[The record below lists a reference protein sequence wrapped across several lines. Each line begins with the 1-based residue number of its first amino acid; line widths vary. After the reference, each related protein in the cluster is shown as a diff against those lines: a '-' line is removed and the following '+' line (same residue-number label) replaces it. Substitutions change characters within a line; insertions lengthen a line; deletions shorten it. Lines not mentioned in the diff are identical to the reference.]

1 MSTLMEEK
9 LKEAID
15 KKQSDINSFVWK
27 GEKELDAS
35 GRYKQPEIKMIN
47 LSQEDLQK
55 YYDHCK
61 KMLFNQDPSKPGR
74 YLVLE
79 RIPEQRDRCGA
90 ELFLRYLEQNKGMS
104 RFSLL
109 GSINEF
115 QKNNREILK
124 TWKPTI
130 EDVFANIPEEFGK
143 IPLYLVI
150 DGCLDRLGTFNK
162 KAITRN
168 FVLKQGI
175 WLTPTESKELM
186 EEGSGKQRL
195 EIIRERLNIQDV
207 ERLSINSKGLNFTQ
221 MRAMLNIKQDRKYMD
236 LTTTQLETLRY
247 RILFNLEENVKEH
260 IAFWERKMEELEI
273 IANYRGIK
281 L

>member
-1 MSTLMEEK
+1 MEEK

-247 RILFNLEENVKEH
+247 IILFNLEENVKEH

>member
-1 MSTLMEEK
+1 MEEK

>member
-1 MSTLMEEK
+1 MIE
-9 LKEAID
+9 
-15 KKQSDINSFVWK
+15 NFVWK
-27 GEKELDAS
+27 GEKVKDQYGKYQQTEKRLVDMMEPEL
-35 GRYKQPEIKMIN
+35 KKC
-47 LSQEDLQK
+47 
-55 YYDHCK
+55 YDHCK
-61 KMLFNQDPSKPGR
+61 TMLFNFDINNPGR
-74 YLVLE
+74 YTVLGE
-79 RIPEQRDRCGA
+79 ISDQKTRCGV

-168 FVLKQGI
+168 FVLK
-175 WLTPTESKELM
+175 
-186 EEGSGKQRL
+186 
-195 EIIRERLNIQDV
+195 
-207 ERLSINSKGLNFTQ
+207 
-221 MRAMLNIKQDRKYMD
+221 RKK
-236 LTTTQLETLRY
+236 T
-247 RILFNLEENVKEH
+247 
-260 IAFWERKMEELEI
+260 
-273 IANYRGIK
+273 K
-281 L
+281 LGV

>member
-143 IPLYLVI
+143 IPLSLVI

>member
-1 MSTLMEEK
+1 MEEK

-109 GSINEF
+109 SSINEF

-143 IPLYLVI
+143 IPLSLVI

>member
-1 MSTLMEEK
+1 MEEK

-143 IPLYLVI
+143 IPLSLVI